1 MCMKNNLKSLKNI
14 LLTPLRLFFKL
25 SMKRKIIVIV
35 LGIIAFIAVSQTVAN
50 ITKPSPYTTEKVK
63 RANITEIVTESG
75 NIVASGK
82 NDVYSPTNGV
92 VTETY
97 VDNGSPVTEGQKLY
111 MVKSSATD
119 QEVQAANANYLSAV
133 ATLNAAEAGANT
145 LRADMYT
152 KWDTFRDLATNS
164 TYENSDQSP
173 DTEQRMSAE
182 FQSTQ
187 DTWLASEKK
196 FKDQQTAIQQARSLV
211 ASTYNLYKA
220 TQDAVVT
227 APVAGTIENLAV
239 TKGSTVSI
247 KSSTLTGVSS
257 PTLIIS
263 SDSTSEVAIKLSET
277 DISKVEQGQ
286 RAIVSVNSVSDK
298 TYKGKVAR
306 VDSIGTDTQGVVTY
320 SVYVEITNPD
330 NKIRQGMTVDTD
342 IVTKEINSTISVPN
356 SSIKPYQGGKAVR
369 IPDNN
374 TKEKYRY
381 VPVVVGVRG
390 SERTQIL
397 KGVSEGQTVIT
408 AVLNENIKRPG
419 LFGN

>member
-14 LLTPLRLFFKL
+14 LSTPLRLFFKL
-25 SMKRKIIVIV
+25 TMKRKIIVIV

>member
-1 MCMKNNLKSLKNI
+1 MKNNLKSLKNI

>member
-1 MCMKNNLKSLKNI
+1 MKNNLKNLKNI
-14 LLTPLRLFFKL
+14 SLAPFHLFMRLSL
-25 SMKRKIIVIV
+25 KRKIAAIAVGVIV
-35 LGIIAFIAVSQTVAN
+35 LIIFSQVISN
-50 ITKPSPYTTEKVK
+50 ITKPSPYTIEKVK

-82 NDVYSPTNGV
+82 NDVYSPSNGV

-97 VDNGSPVTEGQKLY
+97 VDNGAQVTEGQKLY

-152 KWDTFRDLATNS
+152 KWDTFRNLATNS
-164 TYENSDQSP
+164 TYEKGDQSP
-173 DTEQRMSAE
+173 NTEQRLSAE

-187 DTWLASEKK
+187 DIWLASEKK

-227 APVAGTIENLAV
+227 APVAGTIENLAI

-247 KSSTLTGVSS
+247 KSITLSGGSSS

-263 SDSTSEVAIKLSET
+263 ADSITEVVIKLSET

-286 RAIVSVNSVSDK
+286 RAIVTVNSVSDK
-298 TYKGKVAR
+298 TYEGKVAR
-306 VDSIGTDTQGVVTY
+306 VDSIGTDNQGVVTY
-320 SVYVEITNPD
+320 SVYVEINNPD
-330 NKIRQGMTVDTD
+330 SKIRQGMTVDTD
-342 IVTKEINSTISVPN
+342 IVTKEVKNTVSVPN

-369 IPDNN
+369 IPDNS

-381 VPVVVGVRG
+381 VPVIVGIRG
-390 SERTQIL
+390 AERTQVV
-397 KGVSEGQTVIT
+397 KGVNEGQTVIT
-408 AVLNENIKRPG
+408 AVLNDNIKRPG

>member
-1 MCMKNNLKSLKNI
+1 MKNNLKSLKNI
-14 LLTPLRLFFKL
+14 SLTPLRLFVRL
-25 SMKRKIIVIV
+25 SLKRKIATATV
-35 LGIIAFIAVSQTVAN
+35 GIIIFIFFFLVISN
-50 ITKPSPYTTEKVK
+50 ITKPSPYTIEKVK
-63 RANITEIVTESG
+63 RASITEVVTESG

-92 VTETY
+92 VTATY
-97 VDNGSPVTEGQKLY
+97 VDNGSQVTEGQKLY
-111 MVKSSATD
+111 TVKSSATD
-119 QEVQAANANYLSAV
+119 QEAQAANANYLSAV

-152 KWDTFRDLATNS
+152 KWDTFRNLATNS
-164 TYENSDQSP
+164 TYEKGDQSP
-173 DTEQRMSAE
+173 NTEHRTSAE

-187 DTWLASEKK
+187 DTWLAAEKK
-196 FKDQQTAIQQARSLV
+196 FKDQQTSIQQARSLV

-220 TQDAVVT
+220 TQDAIVT
-227 APVAGTIENLAV
+227 APVAGTIENLAI

-247 KSSTLTGVSS
+247 KSIALTGGASS

-263 SDSTSEVAIKLSET
+263 ADSNTEVVIKLSET

-286 RAIVSVNSVSDK
+286 RAIVTVNSVSDN
-298 TYKGKVAR
+298 TYEGKVAR

-330 NKIRQGMTVDTD
+330 SKIRQGMTVDTD

-356 SSIKPYQGGKAVR
+356 SSVKPYQGGRAVR
-369 IPDNN
+369 IPDNS

-381 VPVVVGVRG
+381 VPVIIGVRG
-390 SERTQIL
+390 AERTQIL
-397 KGVSEGQTVIT
+397 KGLSEGQTVIT
-408 AVLNENIKRPG
+408 AITNENIKRPG
-419 LFGN
+419 LFGS

>member
-1 MCMKNNLKSLKNI
+1 MKNNLKSLKNI

-25 SMKRKIIVIV
+25 TLKRKIIVII
-35 LGIIAFIAVSQTVAN
+35 LGIITFAAISQTVSN

-97 VDNGSPVTEGQKLY
+97 VDNGSRVTEGQKLY

-119 QEVQAANANYLSAV
+119 QEAQAANANYLSAV

-152 KWDTFRDLATNS
+152 KWDTFRNLATNS
-164 TYENSDQSP
+164 TYEKGDQSP
-173 DTEQRMSAE
+173 NTEQRMSAE

-187 DTWLASEKK
+187 DTWLAAEKK

-247 KSSTLTGVSS
+247 KSSTLTRVSS

-330 NKIRQGMTVDTD
+330 NKIRQGMTVDAD

-369 IPDNN
+369 IPDSSI
-374 TKEKYRY
+374 KEKYRY
-381 VPVVVGVRG
+381 VPVVVGIRG
-390 SERTQIL
+390 TERTQII